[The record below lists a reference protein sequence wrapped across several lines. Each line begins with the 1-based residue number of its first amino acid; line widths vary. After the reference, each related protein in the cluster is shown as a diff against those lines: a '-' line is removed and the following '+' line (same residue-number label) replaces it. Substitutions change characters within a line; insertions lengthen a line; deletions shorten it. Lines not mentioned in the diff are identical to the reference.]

1 MVLAQIFREE
11 GYVEGYAESL
21 GIEPAEARKILRKKV
36 LDDGFERGF
45 AKGYVAGLK
54 RGRAEVG
61 AELQAIAELQER
73 VKRLE
78 AAKGKSKE

>member
-1 MVLAQIFREE
+1 MVLTQIFREE

-45 AKGYVAGLK
+45 AKGYAAGLK
-54 RGRAEVG
+54 RGRAEAG
-61 AELQAIAELQER
+61 TELQAIAELQER

-78 AAKGKSKE
+78 AAKGKSK